1 MFLSLSPS
9 LLLFLKISKWNILIK
24 KERATDD
31 CVPSPEIL
39 ILLSWVQ
46 WLKSPPGDWAGNV
59 ENQALRLNS
68 LHLKIKDS
76 WPLDN
81 MGLNGAGPVGSWY
94 FSINVLETFW
104 RFPYCHEAIV
114 SVILGYRQA
123 AILLLLHFQWVN
135 RYTSEK
141 MYFFFTFYF
150 HYWCLVLVIRVTST
164 MFCIIWD
171 NIGVDTHRW
180 FIL

>member
-9 LLLFLKISKWNILIK
+9 LLLFLKISKWNILKK
-24 KERATDD
+24 KERAIDD

-114 SVILGYRQA
+114 SIMLDYHKWSYCCFFVINTCIVILFSYY
-123 AILLLLHFQWVN
+123 LFVLSFC
-135 RYTSEK
+135 
-141 MYFFFTFYF
+141 F
-150 HYWCLVLVIRVTST
+150 WCLVLVIHITVYSVFYDLITV
-164 MFCIIWD
+164 W
-171 NIGVDTHRW
+171 HR
-180 FIL
+180 